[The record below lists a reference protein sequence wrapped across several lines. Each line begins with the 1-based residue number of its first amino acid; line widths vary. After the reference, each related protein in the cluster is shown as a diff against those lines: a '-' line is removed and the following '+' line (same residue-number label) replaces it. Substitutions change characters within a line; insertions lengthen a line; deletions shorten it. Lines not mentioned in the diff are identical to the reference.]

1 VSTEHPKVTGGLAA
15 FVRDTRLAAIP
26 DEVVGKAAKAIVDAF
41 GAILCGAA
49 SEVAP
54 PLLQYLRAVHAPGEA
69 IVLGTGLKT
78 SAEMAALLNGSFGA
92 ALEYDDVYSAMPG
105 HPAAIIVPALCTEA
119 IHGPIEGA
127 RMLEAFIVGYE
138 AGAKLARGIGMGH
151 YQRRGFHAT
160 GTLAMFCALAALA
173 RLRNLGLEQTET
185 AFGIASSMAGGL
197 RCQFGTMMKPFHSGW
212 AARCAVAAVDLAQ
225 SGFTASLTAIEN
237 EDGGFIAA
245 YGTEDSDPAAALD
258 SLGNPW
264 SLIDP
269 GFALKKF
276 PSCYAGHRPMDG
288 LLTLKRELDLSPGN
302 LECITCRVPPG
313 SLRPMRYPDPK
324 TGLEAKFSVP
334 YALAAG
340 VLDGRYSLW
349 TFTDAAVAR
358 PAIKPLLAKVVAL
371 EDERCLGPGANQ
383 SQRSWGSRGFVEVEA
398 TTTAGKRS
406 TVQVEFAPGHPQRE
420 LGWNDLHEKFI
431 DCAQYAGV
439 DKTSGEILYER
450 LRDLRSCSDFTPLLN
465 TMRNPARVN

>member
-1 VSTEHPKVTGGLAA
+1 MSAAPKVTAGLAA
-15 FVRDTRLAAIP
+15 FVRDTALAQVPA
-26 DEVVGKAAKAIVDAF
+26 EVLGKASKAIVDAF

-54 PLLQYLRAVHAPGEA
+54 PLMRYLAASPASGDA
-69 IVLGTGLKT
+69 IVLGTACRT
-78 SAEMAALLNGSFGA
+78 TAEMAALLNGSFGA

-119 IHGPIEGA
+119 ARGAVEGA
-127 RMLEAFIVGYE
+127 RMLEAFVVGYE
-138 AGAKLARGIGMGH
+138 AGAKLARGVGMGH

-173 RLRNLGLEQTET
+173 RLRRLEIGQIET

-225 SGFTASLTAIEN
+225 SGFTASLNALEN
-237 EDGGFIAA
+237 EDGGFIGA
-245 YGTEDSDPAAALD
+245 YGTEDSEPRLALD
-258 SLGNPW
+258 ALGNPW

-288 LLTLKRELDLSPGN
+288 LLRLKRDLDLTPGN
-302 LECITCRVPPG
+302 VDRITCRVPPG

-349 TFTDAAVAR
+349 TFTDEAVAR
-358 PAIKPLLAKVVAL
+358 AAVKPLLAKVTAL
-371 EDERCLGPGANQ
+371 EDERCMGA
-383 SQRSWGSRGFVEVEA
+383 SQPHGSWGSRGFVEVEA
-398 TTTAGKRS
+398 ATTAGRRAS
-406 TVQVEFAPGHPQRE
+406 VQVEFAPGHPQRE
-420 LGWNDLHEKFI
+420 LTWDDLHEKFV
-431 DCAQYAGV
+431 DCAEYAGIA
-439 DKTSGEILYER
+439 KASARTLFER
-450 LRDLRSCSDFTPLLN
+450 LRDLRTCPDVTPLLDS
-465 TMRNPARVN
+465 MRTPVRAH

>member
-1 VSTEHPKVTGGLAA
+1 MKEAPEVTAGLAV
-15 FVRDTRLAAIP
+15 FVRDTQLAHIP
-26 DEVVGKAAKAIVDAF
+26 EEVLGKASKAIVDAF

-54 PLLQYLRAVHAPGEA
+54 PLMRYLAQSPASGEA
-69 IVLGTGLKT
+69 IVLGTAQKT
-78 SAEMAALLNGSFGA
+78 SAELAALLNGSFGA

-119 IHGPIEGA
+119 ARGPVEGP
-127 RMLEAFIVGYE
+127 RFLEAFVVGYE
-138 AGAKLARGIGMGH
+138 AGAKLARGVGMGH

-173 RLRNLGLEQTET
+173 RLRSLNREQIQT
-185 AFGIASSMAGGL
+185 AFGIAASMAGGL

-212 AARCAVAAVDLAQ
+212 AARCAVAAVALAQ
-225 SGFTASLTAIEN
+225 SGFTASLNALEN

-245 YGTEDSDPAAALD
+245 YGTEDSEPALALD
-258 SLGNPW
+258 ALGNPW

-276 PSCYAGHRPMDG
+276 ASCYAGHRPMDG
-288 LLTLKRELDLSPGN
+288 LLTLKRELDLTASN
-302 LECITCRVPPG
+302 VERITCRVPPG

-340 VLDGRYSLW
+340 ILDGRYSLW
-349 TFTDAAVAR
+349 TFTDEAVAR

-371 EDERCLGPGANQ
+371 EDERCMGSSQA
-383 SQRSWGSRGFVEVEA
+383 QRSWGSRGFVEVEA
-398 TTTAGKRS
+398 STTAGKQAA
-406 TVQVEFAPGHPQRE
+406 VQVEFAPGHPQRE
-420 LGWNDLHEKFI
+420 LTWDDLREKFI
-431 DCAQYAGV
+431 DCAEYAGIA
-439 DKTSGEILYER
+439 KASAESLYAE
-450 LRDLRSCSDFTPLLN
+450 LRDLRACRDLTSLLSS
-465 TMRNPARVN
+465 MRAPVRAHAH

>member
-1 VSTEHPKVTGGLAA
+1 MNAAPKVTAGLAA
-15 FVRDTRLAAIP
+15 FVRDTQLAQIP
-26 DEVVGKAAKAIVDAF
+26 EEVLGKASKAIVDAF

-54 PLLQYLRAVHAPGEA
+54 PLMRYLAQSPVSGDA
-69 IVLGTGLKT
+69 IVLGTAQKT
-78 SAEMAALLNGSFGA
+78 SAELAALLNGSFGA

-119 IHGPIEGA
+119 ARGPVEGA
-127 RMLEAFIVGYE
+127 RMLEAFVVGYE
-138 AGAKLARGIGMGH
+138 AGAKLARGVGMGH
-151 YQRRGFHAT
+151 YQQRGFHAT

-173 RLRNLGLEQTET
+173 RLRRLKLEQIET

-225 SGFTASLTAIEN
+225 SGFTASLNALEN

-245 YGTEDSDPAAALD
+245 YGTEDSEPRLALD
-258 SLGNPW
+258 ALGNPW
-264 SLIDP
+264 SLVDP

-288 LLTLKRELDLSPGN
+288 LLTLKRELDLTPGN
-302 LECITCRVPPG
+302 VERITCRVPPG

-340 VLDGRYSLW
+340 ILDGRYSLW
-349 TFTDAAVAR
+349 TFTDEAVAR
-358 PAIKPLLAKVVAL
+358 PAIKPLLAKVAAL
-371 EDERCLGPGANQ
+371 EDERCMGSSQ

-398 TTTAGKRS
+398 STTAGKRS
-406 TVQVEFAPGHPQRE
+406 SVQVEFAPGHPQRE
-420 LGWNDLHEKFI
+420 LTWDDLHEKFI
-431 DCAQYAGV
+431 DCAEYAGIA
-439 DKTSGEILYER
+439 KASAETLYGE
-450 LRDLRSCSDFTPLLN
+450 LRDLRACRDLTPLLDS
-465 TMRNPARVN
+465 MRAPH

>member
-1 VSTEHPKVTGGLAA
+1 MSTEHPKVTAGLAA
-15 FVRDTRLAAIP
+15 FVRDTRLAQIP
-26 DEVVGKAAKAIVDAF
+26 AEVVGKATKAIVDAF

-54 PLLQYLRAVHAPGEA
+54 PLLQYLKGAHARGEA

-78 SAEMAALLNGSFGA
+78 SAELAALLNGSFGA
-92 ALEYDDVYSAMPG
+92 ALEY
-105 HPAAIIVPALCTEA
+105 PAAIIVPALCTEA
-119 IHGPIEGA
+119 IRGPIDGA

-173 RLRNLGLEQTET
+173 RLRNLSVEQTQT

-245 YGTEDSDPAAALD
+245 YGTEDSDPGAALD

-288 LLTLKRELDLSPGN
+288 LLTLKRELDLSASN
-302 LECITCRVPPG
+302 LERITCRVPPG

-349 TFTDAAVAR
+349 SFTDEAVAR
-358 PAIKPLLAKVVAL
+358 SAIKPLLAKVDAL

-398 TTTAGKRS
+398 STTAGKRS

-420 LGWNDLHEKFI
+420 LSWDDLHEKFI

-439 DKTSGEILYER
+439 ETTSAEMLYER
-450 LRDLRSCSDFTPLLN
+450 LRDLRSCNDLVPLLN
-465 TMRNPARVN
+465 AMRNPTRIH

>member
-1 VSTEHPKVTGGLAA
+1 MSAQPKVTAGLAA
-15 FVRDTRLAAIP
+15 FVRDTQLAQIP
-26 DEVVGKAAKAIVDAF
+26 DAVREKACKAIVDAF

-54 PLLQYLRAVHAPGEA
+54 PLLRYLDGAHAPGDVL
-69 IVLGTGLKT
+69 VLGTGRTT

-119 IHGPIEGA
+119 SRRPVDGA
-127 RMLEAFIVGYE
+127 QMLEAFVVGYE
-138 AGAKLARGIGMGH
+138 AGAKLARGVGMGH

-173 RLRNLGLEQTET
+173 RLRSLDRDGIAT
-185 AFGIASSMAGGL
+185 AFGIAASMAGGL

-225 SGFTASLTAIEN
+225 SGLTASPTAIEN

-245 YGTEDSDPAAALD
+245 YGADDSEPAAALAT
-258 SLGNPW
+258 LGNPW
-264 SLIDP
+264 SLVDP

-288 LLTLKRELDLSPGN
+288 LLTLKRELELSPGN
-302 LECITCRVPPG
+302 VDRIVCRVPPG
-313 SLRPMRYPDPK
+313 SLRPMRYPDPR

-349 TFTDAAVAR
+349 TFTDEAVAR
-358 PAIKPLLAKVVAL
+358 PAIRQLLSKIEAV
-371 EDERCLGPGANQ
+371 EDTRCLGAGANQ

-398 TTTAGKRS
+398 RTTSGRHAKA
-406 TVQVEFAPGHPQRE
+406 QVEFAPGHPQRE
-420 LGWNDLHEKFI
+420 LTWDDLREKFI

-439 DKTSGEILYER
+439 PKASAEALYTQ
-450 LRDLRSCSDFTPLLN
+450 LRALRSCPDLRPLLDA
-465 TMRNPARVN
+465 MRTTARAQ

>member
-1 VSTEHPKVTGGLAA
+1 MRAAPKVTAGLAA
-15 FVRDTRLAAIP
+15 FVRDTRLAQIP
-26 DEVVGKAAKAIVDAF
+26 EEVLGKASKAIVDAF

-54 PLLQYLRAVHAPGEA
+54 PLLRYLGTSHAQGDA
-69 IVLGTGLKT
+69 IVLGTHLKT
-78 SAEMAALLNGSFGA
+78 TAELAALLNGSFGA

-105 HPAAIIVPALCTEA
+105 HPAAIMVPALCTEA
-119 IHGPIEGA
+119 SRGAVEGA
-127 RMLEAFIVGYE
+127 RVLEAFVVGYE
-138 AGAKLARGIGMGH
+138 AGAKLALGVGMGH

-173 RLRNLGLEQTET
+173 RLRKLNLEQIET

-212 AARCAVAAVDLAQ
+212 AARCAVAAVDLAE
-225 SGFTASLTAIEN
+225 SGFTAAMDAIEN

-245 YGTEDSDPAAALD
+245 YGTEDSDPAAALTT
-258 SLGNPW
+258 LGNPW

-288 LLTLKRELDLSPGN
+288 LLTLKRELDLTAGN
-302 LECITCRVPPG
+302 VDRITCHVPPG

-349 TFTDAAVAR
+349 TFTDEAVLR
-358 PAIKPLLAKVVAL
+358 PAIKPLLSKVVAL
-371 EDERCLGPGANQ
+371 EDERCMGAGQ
-383 SQRSWGSRGFVEVEA
+383 AHRSWGSRGFVEVEA
-398 TTTAGKRS
+398 RTTAGKQA

-420 LGWNDLHEKFI
+420 LTWDDLHEKFI
-431 DCAQYAGV
+431 DCAQYAGIA
-439 DKTSGEILYER
+439 KTSAETLYER
-450 LRDLRSCSDFTPLLN
+450 LRDLRACVDLTPLLDS
-465 TMRNPARVN
+465 MRTPARAP